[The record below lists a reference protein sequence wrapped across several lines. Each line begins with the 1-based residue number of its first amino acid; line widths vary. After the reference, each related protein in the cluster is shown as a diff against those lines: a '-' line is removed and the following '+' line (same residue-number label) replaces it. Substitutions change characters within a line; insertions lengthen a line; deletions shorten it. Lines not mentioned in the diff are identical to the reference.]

1 MKRCL
6 LLLLLM
12 CGAGHAGASEPP
24 QCLFQRYSTRD
35 GLTHD
40 RIADIYTDSRGFVWV
55 CTWYGVSRFDGYA
68 FRNFNAVPGDFTP
81 LSHHRF
87 VSVSEDANGHLW
99 FTTYNLHVYRFNR
112 FTEQFE
118 DVATLIEG
126 FDAKHYRTTHCLHD
140 REGGT
145 WVAIAGLG
153 VVRFVGTP
161 DERPVRIDALLDAPV
176 LGAML
181 RPCSS
186 IGAVRHGS
194 RRPTASSTGCRPRT
208 GIVYVR
214 CAICLLRHSASW
226 PIRWVSIAPLR
237 REWFG
242 CRPTAGRSCCRAA
255 GRH

>member
-1 MKRCL
+1 MKRLLIL
-6 LLLLLM
+6 LLLC
-12 CGAGHAGASEPP
+12 CGAPRVGASEPP
-24 QCLFQRYSTRD
+24 QCLFQFYTTFD

-68 FRNFNAVPGDFTP
+68 FRNFNAVPGDFSP

-118 DVATLIEG
+118 DVAALIEG

-145 WVAIAGLG
+145 WVAIAGQG
-153 VVRFVGTP
+153 VVRF
-161 DERPVRIDALLDAPV
+161 
-176 LGAML
+176 
-181 RPCSS
+181 
-186 IGAVRHGS
+186 
-194 RRPTASSTGCRPRT
+194 
-208 GIVYVR
+208 
-214 CAICLLRHSASW
+214 
-226 PIRWVSIAPLR
+226 
-237 REWFG
+237 
-242 CRPTAGRSCCRAA
+242 AGRKMFYSVVFIIFHVFHCNSLIYTVLQCRFPTY
-255 GRH
+255 